1 MAVGDKLEFLGEVK
15 GDGSSTTVALTGI
28 PTDSCSFIVTGIVSM
43 GSYTYSG
50 DLRVRFNN
58 DSNSRYDYCQYL
70 SSWGSNPAAGQYS
83 AQNAIVIVQAP
94 GTGITDGRSWFWAE
108 FWNLSKITTSPGA
121 PSMMCEVGGKNNGS
135 SDTPYSG
142 MTGAGS
148 YSYYGGAPTGT
159 DVTNLTFDFGA
170 GGVFPTT
177 SVIRMYKRP
186 TS

>member
-1 MAVGDKLEFLGEVK
+1 MPVGSKLEFVGEVK
-15 GDGSSTTVALTGI
+15 GDGSSTTIALTNI
-28 PTDSCSFIVTGIVSM
+28 PTDSQSFIVTGIVSM

-50 DLRVRFNN
+50 DLRVKFNN
-58 DSNSRYDYCQYL
+58 DSNSRYDYCNFL
-70 SSWGSNPAAGQYS
+70 SSWGSNPAVTQYTS
-83 AQNAIVIVQAP
+83 QTSIVIVQAP
-94 GTGITDGRSWFWAE
+94 GTGITNGRSWFWAE
-108 FWNLSKITTSPGA
+108 FWNLSQIATSPGA
-121 PSMMCEVGGKNNGS
+121 PSMMCEVGGKNNSS

-142 MTGAGS
+142 MTAAGS
-148 YSYYGGAPTGT
+148 YSYKRGAPTGT